1 MFGCSYSPEKKQAS
15 EPCFKP
21 HHEYLDVINK
31 KHVNHRLRF
40 LLLLPEED
48 YRRCIYSRKDL
59 IWARKS
65 KFPGKL
71 LIEKFEEVGC
81 LPYVIEGPP
90 MPRQLYIML
99 PKEKLFIRSNHFT
112 ARYIDSKMNELKQLF
127 VLLRA
132 KKIKFTRNMS
142 QKESSQF
149 NSEVQANVPST
160 AITGGTG
167 VSSMEYKLTEQSSE
181 MHFTDT
187 KQNTPIEEV
196 LKQTDFYFLSRE
208 FHWQNIITRRLDNHL
223 AYDKYT
229 YKNQEMNLFQAK
241 FKNQLKMF
249 GLEAEYDWEQM
260 QNLEIE
266 YEIEYYPV

>member
-1 MFGCSYSPEKKQAS
+1 MFHCYKNNQVS
-15 EPCFKP
+15 EPCCDSK
-21 HHEYLDVINK
+21 HDYLDVIHK
-31 KHVNHRLRF
+31 KHKNTRLRF

-48 YRRCIYSRKDL
+48 YRKCIYSHKDL
-59 IWARKS
+59 ICARKS
-65 KFPGKL
+65 RFPGKL
-71 LIEKFEEVGC
+71 IIEKFEEVGC
-81 LPYVIEGPP
+81 LPFAIEGPP

-142 QKESSQF
+142 HKKGLQINGDVKAGIPSS
-149 NSEVQANVPST
+149 
-160 AITGGTG
+160 AITAGSG
-167 VSSMEYKLTEQSSE
+167 VSSMEFKLTEQSSE
-181 MHFTDT
+181 MHFTETKYDT
-187 KQNTPIEEV
+187 SIEEV

-223 AYDKYT
+223 VYDKYT
-229 YKNQEMNLFQAK
+229 YKNEEMNLFQMK
-241 FKNQLKMF
+241 FKNQLDLL
-249 GLEAEYDWEQM
+249 GLQAEYDWEEM
-260 QNLEIE
+260 RNLEIE